1 MNEFIPLFGKFG
13 QAISPLT
20 QVSEPVL
27 KYFMCQIIFVVRSF
41 KSMRVK
47 FTELSLIDISR
58 LINFGDSTI
67 TFFNIFHLNPA

>member
-13 QAISPLT
+13 QVISPLT

-47 FTELSLIDISR
+47 FTELSLIDIYIKVDQFWR
-58 LINFGDSTI
+58 FDH
-67 TFFNIFHLNPA
+67 NIFQYLPS